1 MNHHGELNI
10 MAVVIAA
17 AVVNY
22 IIRVTPFL
30 MTSWEKVPLT
40 VRRFLTIMP
49 TAALGALI
57 FPGAFTSLTDTGR
70 PWAALGGLGIA
81 ALAAQ
86 YSKNLIIPVA
96 AAVLFTWGILQIP

>member
-1 MNHHGELNI
+1 MNNHGELNI
-10 MAVVIAA
+10 LTVVAAA

-22 IIRVTPFL
+22 IIRVSPFL
-30 MTSWEKVPLT
+30 MTNWEKVPPA
-40 VRRFLTIMP
+40 VRRFLGIMP

-57 FPGAFTSLTDTGR
+57 FPGAFTSLSDTGR

-81 ALAAQ
+81 ALAARFT
-86 YSKNLIIPVA
+86 KNLIIPVA

>member
-1 MNHHGELNI
+1 MSDLNI
-10 MAVVIAA
+10 MAIVAGA

-22 IIRVTPFL
+22 LIRLTPFL
-30 MTSWEKVPLT
+30 MTNWEKVPLT

-70 PWAALGGLGIA
+70 PWAAIGGLGAA
-81 ALAAQ
+81 ALTAHF
-86 YSKNLIIPVA
+86 SKNLIIPVA
-96 AAVLFTWGILQIP
+96 AAVLTTWAILQFP